1 MRRYSSF
8 VTTAPTTPQRR
19 VATRP
24 PAIASEVLVPTAA
37 AIMSGLFAG
46 AFASVVWGWLGGA
59 GMLEM
64 FAQVALLTAASLW
77 FVLLLRCWQMLEMV
91 EEQPVAE
98 AAEAEL
104 PVMARPPLRVEVA
117 QERTVRNLDLAATDE
132 QLATLARG
140 LLDGKP
146 CTEAAWCGA
155 GRPFSLDQFRS
166 LRAEMAGAGLIRLR
180 NPSAP
185 QQGYTVT
192 PSGGAMLRRLAGDA
206 EE

>member
-64 FAQVALLTAASLW
+64 FAQVAVLTGASLW

-98 AAEAEL
+98 VAEAEL
-104 PVMARPPLRVEVA
+104 PVMARPPLRVEVESA
-117 QERTVRNLDLAATDE
+117 NTIRNADLQATDS
-132 QLATLARG
+132 QLAQLAEG
-140 LLDGKP
+140 LLRGQP
-146 CTEAAWCGA
+146 LTEARWTGA
-155 GRPFSLDQFRS
+155 SNPFSVDQFREI
-166 LRAEMAGAGLIRLR
+166 RAEMQGAGLIRPKSEKDAR
-180 NPSAP
+180 
-185 QQGYTVT
+185 QGFALT
-192 PSGGAMLRRLAGDA
+192 PSGRAAMRKLVPD
-206 EE
+206 EN